1 MAPWLV
7 GEHKAELHSTP
18 LVADLSEI
26 MWRDTYKVSSIEG
39 YPLTWDKRD
48 IDDSIESWQ
57 THDHGEPFELDGWEC
72 TLHLAGHVPGASM
85 IELRSE
91 DLSIL
96 WTGDIDTRNSPNVLG
111 AKPINCDI
119 LVMEATYAAR
129 NHINRAEEEMRLV
142 ERVQEVRS
150 RGGTAIIPSFASGR
164 GQDIIKILYERDPT
178 LNVHYDGMGTRIS
191 QIWMDHPSYLSDP
204 STFEKAYRWS
214 KRVRGKSDRFKALEA
229 DVIVT
234 TSGMLDGGPA
244 IWYLNRLRHDSAN
257 AVLLT
262 GYQAD
267 RSGGRSL
274 LDTGMLPIFGKM
286 TKIELEIDQF
296 DLWKERINS
305 IRSRL

>member
-1 MAPWLV
+1 
-7 GEHKAELHSTP
+7 
-18 LVADLSEI
+18 
-26 MWRDTYKVSSIEG
+26 
-39 YPLTWDKRD
+39 
-48 IDDSIESWQ
+48 
-57 THDHGEPFELDGWEC
+57 
-72 TLHLAGHVPGASM
+72 M

-191 QIWMDHPSYLSDP
+191 QIWMDHPSYLKDP

-214 KRVRGKSDRFKALEA
+214 NRVRG
-229 DVIVT
+229 
-234 TSGMLDGGPA
+234 
-244 IWYLNRLRHDSAN
+244 
-257 AVLLT
+257 
-262 GYQAD
+262 
-267 RSGGRSL
+267 
-274 LDTGMLPIFGKM
+274 
-286 TKIELEIDQF
+286 
-296 DLWKERINS
+296 
-305 IRSRL
+305 